1 MNVYHVQMVCVF
13 LEEKRGIHFLMEAE
27 IEKEE
32 YDTACELRKIEIHNV
47 ATNAFSDEAWECM
60 MKAKNKHLAWR
71 KYAQSIRREI
81 DCLVEYSKDDKNV
94 YEILIEA
101 LRNDF
106 KIEHFNANHRAEQYR
121 RLYDYLIHFYD
132 EDNNESSSENEEE

>member
-1 MNVYHVQMVCVF
+1 M
-13 LEEKRGIHFLMEAE
+13 RSS
-27 IEKEE
+27 
-32 YDTACELRKIEIHNV
+32 DT
-47 ATNAFSDEAWECM
+47 M

-81 DCLVEYSKDDKNV
+81 DCLIEYSKDDKNV

-121 RLYDYLIHFYD
+121 WLYDYLTHFYD